1 VTAVY
6 SRRPRLTLTTQAA
19 LAAVAMLVAL
29 PGASAQAGGGGGGRS
44 GLDRALDR
52 IVAARGGPPG
62 VSVLIQRGATREFVR
77 RGFADLRTRRRPAPT
92 DHMRLASVSKAY
104 NGAAVLSLAS
114 GGELGLGDTVG
125 ARLPGVLP
133 LAGAVT
139 LRQALQHTSGLPEY
153 IRNADFLERLR
164 RDATAYVSPGELLG
178 YIRDERL
185 EFRPGSRYAYSDSD
199 NIVAGVMA
207 ETATTRSY
215 EELLAGA
222 VYGPLG
228 LRRTSLP
235 RTVEM
240 PEPYLHGYDVVQR
253 GREPEDV
260 SETINPAGA
269 WASGGM
275 VSTPLEVGRFMR
287 AYVSGRLFDR
297 AARRSQF
304 RFRPGASSPPGP
316 GRNAAGLGLFR
327 YRTRCGTI
335 YGHTGSFPG
344 YRLFAASTA
353 NGRRSVVFAVNAQI
367 VPGEGPRTVSNAI
380 RRAQLL
386 AVCRALR

>member
-1 VTAVY
+1 
-6 SRRPRLTLTTQAA
+6 
-19 LAAVAMLVAL
+19 
-29 PGASAQAGGGGGGRS
+29 
-44 GLDRALDR
+44 
-52 IVAARGGPPG
+52 
-62 VSVLIQRGATREFVR
+62 
-77 RGFADLRTRRRPAPT
+77 
-92 DHMRLASVSKAY
+92 MRLASVSKAY
-104 NGAAVLSLAS
+104 NGAVVLSLAS
-114 GGELGLGDTVG
+114 AGELSLGDTIAG
-125 ARLPGVLP
+125 RLPGVLP
-133 LAGAVT
+133 LAGPVT
-139 LRQALQHTSGLPEY
+139 LTQALQHTSGLPEY
-153 IRNADFLERLR
+153 IRSADFLERLR
-164 RDATAYVSPGELLG
+164 RDATAYMSPGDVLG
-178 YIRDERL
+178 FIRDEPL

-207 ETATTRSY
+207 ETATSRSY
-215 EELLAGA
+215 EQLLANA

-228 LRRTSLP
+228 LRQTSLP

-260 SETINPAGA
+260 SESINPAGA

-275 VSTPLEVGRFMR
+275 VSTPLELGRFMR

-327 YRTRCGTI
+327 YRTGCGTV

-344 YRLFAASTA
+344 YRMLAASSGD
-353 NGRRSVVFAVNAQI
+353 GRRSVVFAVNAQI
-367 VPGEGPRTVSNAI
+367 VPGQGSRAVSNMI

>member
-1 VTAVY
+1 MTAIQ
-6 SRRPRLTLTTQAA
+6 RPRRLVTLAA
-19 LAAVAMLVAL
+19 LNALLAASTD
-29 PGASAQAGGGGGGRS
+29 ASAGGGDR
-44 GLDRALDR
+44 LDRALDR
-52 IVAARGGPPG
+52 IVASRGGPPG
-62 VSVLIQRGATREFVR
+62 VSVLIERGANREFRR
-77 RGFADLRTRRRPAPT
+77 RGVADLDARRRPTAR

-104 NGAAVLSLAS
+104 NGAVVLSLAS
-114 GGELGLGDTVG
+114 AGELSLSDTV
-125 ARLPGVLP
+125 ARRLPGVLP
-133 LAGAVT
+133 LAGPVT
-139 LRQALQHTSGLPEY
+139 LSQALQHTSGLPEY
-153 IRNADFLERLR
+153 IRTADFLERLR

-185 EFRPGSRYAYSDSD
+185 VFRPGSRYAYSDSD

-297 AARRSQF
+297 ASRRSQF
-304 RFRPGASSPPGP
+304 RFRPGSSSPPGP

-327 YRTRCGTI
+327 YRTRCGTV

-344 YRLFAASTA
+344 YRMFAASSG

-367 VPGEGPRTVSNAI
+367 VPGQGSRAVSNLI
-380 RRAQLL
+380 RQTQLL